1 MKKYLLILFCS
12 VLWITA
18 IPGIGYS
25 QIDEIG
31 FGIGGLSYS
40 GDISRGYKIL
50 DSRPGATFFL
60 RSNAN
65 DHLSWKFAIT
75 GGKIVSSEV
84 DGPIDAFG
92 AQRQASFNITAV
104 ELSTSIEYHFLKFKS
119 ESSRI
124 RWSPY
129 FTAGVALLS
138 ISGNSDKPVP
148 YSSFQPAI
156 PIGVGIK
163 YVLNPKWM
171 LGIEFAGRKMFFD
184 YLDNVSEGD
193 PLKKNY
199 QYGNWYDNDSYYFI
213 GFSINYA
220 FYRIPC
226 PFPYQ

>member
-1 MKKYLLILFCS
+1 LKKAAILLFTILTGII
-12 VLWITA
+12 L
-18 IPGIGYS
+18 IPIKS
-25 QIDEIG
+25 EAQIDEIG
-31 FGIGGLSYS
+31 FGLGGLSYS

-75 GGKIVSSEV
+75 GGKIISSEV
-84 DGPIDAFG
+84 DDPIDAFA

-104 ELSTSIEYHFLKFKS
+104 ELSTSIEYHFLKFRS
-119 ESSRI
+119 ETSLL

-129 FTAGVALLS
+129 FTGGIALLS

-148 YSSFQPAI
+148 YSSFQPSV
-156 PIGVGIK
+156 PIGFGFK
-163 YVLNPKWM
+163 YVINPKWM
-171 LGIEFAGRKMFFD
+171 IGFELVARKMFFD

-193 PLKKNY
+193 LLRKNY
-199 QYGNWYDNDSYYFI
+199 QYGNWQDNDSYYFI
-213 GFSINYA
+213 GFSLTYA

>member
-1 MKKYLLILFCS
+1 MRNISLIFFS
-12 VLWITA
+12 TIFWIFA
-18 IPGIGYS
+18 NSDSSYA
-25 QIDEIG
+25 QIDEVG
-31 FGIGGLSYS
+31 FALGGLSYS
-40 GDISRGYKIL
+40 GDISRGYKL
-50 DSRPGATFFL
+50 LANRPGGSFFI

-75 GGKIVSSEV
+75 GGKIASSEL
-84 DGPIDAFG
+84 DNPIDPFG
-92 AQRQASFNITAV
+92 GQRGASFNITAI

-119 ESSRI
+119 ESTRT

-129 FTAGVALLS
+129 FTAGVGLLA

-156 PIGVGIK
+156 PIGLGIK

-171 LGIEFAGRKMFFD
+171 IGLEFVGRKMFFD

-199 QYGNWYDNDSYYFI
+199 QYGNWYDSDSYYFL
-213 GFSINYA
+213 GFSLTYA